1 MIERVRIIIDVE
13 ANDES
18 ALYDKLMDLTYYM
31 RNDKNVIR
39 YREEVIYRD
48 RQGYTVYSKY
58 ERPMFS
64 HRAGLWQTSHR
75 FKGFVR

>member
-1 MIERVRIIIDVE
+1 MIERVRIVIDVE

-48 RQGYTVYSKY
+48 
-58 ERPMFS
+58 
-64 HRAGLWQTSHR
+64 
-75 FKGFVR
+75 